1 MFTLS
6 LDRTID
12 LSTGAFVGLLS
23 VSGLMSSY
31 RCPRQHSNVCA
42 SSSNSSSTSDS
53 CNTTDMSNCPI
64 SPCSRTNL
72 RLAVGAGFVTSGLYL
87 YRGLR

>member
-1 MFTLS
+1 MFNLS

-31 RCPRQHSNVCA
+31 RCPRPTGSA
-42 SSSNSSSTSDS
+42 SEETSNSV
-53 CNTTDMSNCPI
+53 CPI

-72 RLAVGAGFVTSGLYL
+72 RLAVSAGLVTSGLYL
-87 YRGLR
+87 YRGIRG

>member
-1 MFTLS
+1 MFNLS

-12 LSTGAFVGLLS
+12 VSTGAFVGLLS

-31 RCPRQHSNVCA
+31 RCPRQSTVC
-42 SSSNSSSTSDS
+42 NSSE
-53 CNTTDMSNCPI
+53 SNAVSQCPI

-72 RLAVGAGFVTSGLYL
+72 RLAVSAGFLTSGLYL
-87 YRGLR
+87 YRGFR

>member
-12 LSTGAFVGLLS
+12 LSTSAFVGLLS

-31 RCPRQHSNVCA
+31 RCPRQQSNVCA
-42 SSSNSSSTSDS
+42 SSSNSS
-53 CNTTDMSNCPI
+53 CEQTTNMSNCPI

>member
-1 MFTLS
+1 MFKLS

-12 LSTGAFVGLLS
+12 LSTGAFVGFLS

-31 RCPRQHSNVCA
+31 RCPRQVNSCTT
-42 SSSNSSSTSDS
+42 NSSEQKSESA
-53 CNTTDMSNCPI
+53 CPV

-72 RLAVGAGFVTSGLYL
+72 RLAVSAGLVTSGLYL
-87 YRGLR
+87 YRGIRG

>member
-1 MFTLS
+1 MFTIS

-12 LSTGAFVGLLS
+12 LSTGAFVGFLS

-31 RCPRQHSNVCA
+31 RCPRQV
-42 SSSNSSSTSDS
+42 NSSSTDS
-53 CNTTDMSNCPI
+53 SEQESESACPV

-72 RLAVGAGFVTSGLYL
+72 RLAVSAGLVTSGLYL
-87 YRGLR
+87 YRGIRG

>member
-6 LDRTID
+6 LDRTVDI
-12 LSTGAFVGLLS
+12 STGVFVGLLS

-31 RCPRQHSNVCA
+31 RCPRQQSESNVCD
-42 SSSNSSSTSDS
+42 SSSNSSESCDS
-53 CNTTDMSNCPI
+53 NSVSKCPV

-72 RLAVGAGFVTSGLYL
+72 RLAIGAGFLTSGLYL
-87 YRGLR
+87 YRGFR

>member
-1 MFTLS
+1 MFNLS

-12 LSTGAFVGLLS
+12 VSTGAFVGLLS

-31 RCPRQHSNVCA
+31 RCPKQTTACN
-42 SSSNSSSTSDS
+42 SSSNSSSNSS
-53 CNTTDMSNCPI
+53 ESNAVSQCPI

-72 RLAVGAGFVTSGLYL
+72 RLAVGAGFLTSGLYL
-87 YRGLR
+87 YRGFR

>member
-31 RCPRQHSNVCA
+31 RCPRQTNVCA
-42 SSSNSSSTSDS
+42 SSSNSS
-53 CNTTDMSNCPI
+53 CKQQTTNMSNCPI

>member
-1 MFTLS
+1 MLTLS

-12 LSTGAFVGLLS
+12 ITTGAFVGFLS

-31 RCPRQHSNVCA
+31 RCPRQVNTCS
-42 SSSNSSSTSDS
+42 SDS
-53 CNTTDMSNCPI
+53 SGSTDSSEQVSVQPCPV

-72 RLAVGAGFVTSGLYL
+72 RLAVGAGFLTSGLYL
-87 YRGLR
+87 YRGFR

>member
-1 MFTLS
+1 MFNLS

-12 LSTGAFVGLLS
+12 VSTGAFVGLLS

-31 RCPRQHSNVCA
+31 RCPKQTTVCN
-42 SSSNSSSTSDS
+42 SSSNSSE
-53 CNTTDMSNCPI
+53 SNAVSQCPI

-72 RLAVGAGFVTSGLYL
+72 KLAVSAGFLTSGLYL
-87 YRGLR
+87 YRGFR

>member
-12 LSTGAFVGLLS
+12 ITTGAFVGFLS

-31 RCPRQHSNVCA
+31 RCPRQVNTCS
-42 SSSNSSSTSDS
+42 SDS
-53 CNTTDMSNCPI
+53 SDSSEQVSVQTCPV
-64 SPCSRTNL
+64 SPCSRTNI
-72 RLAVGAGFVTSGLYL
+72 RLAVGAGFLTSGLYL
-87 YRGLR
+87 YRGFR